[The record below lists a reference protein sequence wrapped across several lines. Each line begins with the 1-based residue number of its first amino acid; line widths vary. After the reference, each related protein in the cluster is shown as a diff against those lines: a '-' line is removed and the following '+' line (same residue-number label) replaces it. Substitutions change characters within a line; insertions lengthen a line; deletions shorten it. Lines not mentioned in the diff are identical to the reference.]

1 MADYDD
7 DDDLYEKSRTY
18 WNRIAPNIDGM
29 LGGWS
34 NINTSDVDESRKLL
48 RILLKPIN
56 QSNNRQLRCLD
67 CGAGIGRVSKY
78 VLSKFFDEI
87 DLLEQNETFILK
99 AKDFLGNDYHRV
111 KNTFIQGMQEFTPI
125 DGIIYDCIWGQWVYG
140 YLTDEDLILF
150 LEKCLRILNK
160 QHGFIV
166 IKDNVSGNDDPYVDE
181 EDGFVTRTER
191 QFLNIFSKVPNLI
204 IKNILRQKR
213 MPKELLPVK
222 MFVLVH
228 QNSNYNDD
236 NFIKFY

>member
-1 MADYDD
+1 MAMEKSDKQDHD
-7 DDDLYEKSRTY
+7 DDDLYEKGRSY
-18 WNRIAPNIDGM
+18 WERIAPNIDGM
-29 LGGWS
+29 LGGWT

-48 RILLKPIN
+48 RILLKPIKMIE
-56 QSNNRQLRCLD
+56 SLKRPLRCLD

-87 DLLEQNETFILK
+87 DLLEQNETFVLK
-99 AKDFLGNDYHRV
+99 AKDFLGDGYHRV
-111 KNTFIQGMQEFTPI
+111 KHTYIQGMQEFAPI

-150 LEKCLRILNK
+150 LEKCIRILDK

-166 IKDNVSGNDDPYVDE
+166 IKDNVSKDEDPYVDD
-181 EDGFVTRTER
+181 EDGFVTRTEA
-191 QFLNIFSKVPNLI
+191 QFLSLFSKVPNLI
-204 IKNILRQKR
+204 VKDIFRQKR

-228 QNSNYNDD
+228 AKTRQ
-236 NFIKFY
+236 